1 MDRLLP
7 WLRGTGWVY
16 ALLAIGL
23 AVIAWRVSAGG
34 DARPADEGVP
44 IVAPEGGAEGP
55 AVAGRAAGVTVH
67 VAGSVRRPGVYE
79 LAGGRRVRDA
89 LRRAGGPAGRADLSA
104 INLAAPLQDG
114 QQVVIPRK
122 GHATGPGTSDG
133 SGGGPVSLSSAGVE
147 DLERLDGIG
156 PALAARIVEHR
167 SKIGGFASVE
177 QLDDVPGIGP
187 ARLESLREEVVP

>member
-7 WLRGTGWVY
+7 WLRGSGWVY

-23 AVIAWRVSAGG
+23 ALIAWRVSAGG
-34 DARPADEGVP
+34 DTRPADEGVP
-44 IVAPEGGAEGP
+44 VVASEDGIADADDAGAAP
-55 AVAGRAAGVTVH
+55 GVIVH

-79 LAGGRRVRDA
+79 LGGRRRVRDA
-89 LRRAGGPAGRADLSA
+89 LRRAGGPAGGADLSA

-122 GHATGPGTSDG
+122 GSAATGQVADG
-133 SGGGPVSLSSAGVE
+133 SGNGPVSLSSAGVE

-167 SKIGGFASVE
+167 SRIGGFASIE

-187 ARLESLREEVVP
+187 ARLESLREKVVP